1 MRQIF
6 LLILLFI
13 AGQWLAKALRR
24 ADARTAAGRAASR
37 TGGAAPGAGAGAGNG
52 ANARGTQ
59 PPQLAEPMICC
70 AECGVHAP
78 KSDSVIVAGE
88 AFCSADH
95 EHRHAVRT
103 GTNRRDAR

>member
-13 AGQWLAKALRR
+13 VGQWLVKALRR
-24 ADARTAAGRAASR
+24 ADARTGAGGHAASR
-37 TGGAAPGAGAGAGNG
+37 NGGADAGAGTGNG
-52 ANARGTQ
+52 ANARNPQ
-59 PPQLAEPMICC
+59 PPQLAEPMIRC

-95 EHRHAVRT
+95 AHRHAVRT